1 MCKKPYTAQPS
12 GFLSFISSY
21 LYISRLFRVC
31 RLFLRDFSLTN
42 RANGY
47 VEIALRHGTRLEINF
62 RENVKAQATR
72 ITFILVFVGL
82 LDGSSA
88 NALGLV

>member
-1 MCKKPYTAQPS
+1 M
-12 GFLSFISSY
+12 
-21 LYISRLFRVC
+21 
-31 RLFLRDFSLTN
+31 
-42 RANGY
+42 
-47 VEIALRHGTRLEINF
+47 EIALRHGTRLEINF

-88 NALGLV
+88 NALGLVQTHNGVLETRHNSRNYLISDVDYNYPPFTSQINTNH

>member
-1 MCKKPYTAQPS
+1 M
-12 GFLSFISSY
+12 
-21 LYISRLFRVC
+21 
-31 RLFLRDFSLTN
+31 
-42 RANGY
+42 
-47 VEIALRHGTRLEINF
+47 EIALRHGTRLEINF

-88 NALGLV
+88 NALGLVQTHNGVLETRPPGTI